1 MGPNMGEHNVRQYSR
16 EAKQELAS
24 LRKLS
29 DANKRALKLLGEHAD
44 PNDIADAYEAVRE
57 QLAPN
62 FISRL
67 ISARRKEL
75 ERELN
80 EKSAE

>member
-1 MGPNMGEHNVRQYSR
+1 MGEPNVRQYSP
-16 EAKQELAS
+16 EAKQELARLKELS
-24 LRKLS
+24 SSNRK
-29 DANKRALKLLGEHAD
+29 ALKLLGDHAD
-44 PNDIADAYEAVRE
+44 PNDIADAYEVVRE

-80 EKSAE
+80 EKPAE